1 MLIFV
6 KYLMEKRSSLG
17 ASKWCLSR
25 ATALFSVILMIFS
38 VLNIGIEPAFS
49 MDRWYSDEQVKMG
62 DELFDKNCAECH
74 GSDAQG
80 TLELKNSDR
89 EGFVPSPPL
98 DGSAHTW
105 HHSIGILKRTI
116 REGGAKLGGKMPAV
130 GKSFSENQL
139 ESIVAYFQSKW
150 PDEIYGRWEEA
161 NKKPMIPVSNM
172 GSDDKK
178 SSDDVLVLLRAL
190 MPESNIEKPIKTP
203 SKELL
208 RINIDGHYAYIT
220 KDGKYALIG
229 SLIDLSDGFDLTEEA
244 RKADR
249 IRAIEDYSV
258 KDMIV
263 YPSSGQEKSIITVFT
278 DSSCPYC
285 KKLHQEISILQE
297 AGITVRYIAFPRGGS
312 GSRGFIQMRSVWCD
326 TNRVKAM
333 NIVMDM
339 AQGTLGDGNCNEASA
354 VTKGYSLGSILGV
367 KGTPSIVLEDGH
379 LLPGYIPA
387 IKLISFAIN
396 EKKSR

>member
-1 MLIFV
+1 MLIFEN
-6 KYLMEKRSSLG
+6 YLIEKQSSLG
-17 ASKWCLSR
+17 ASKRRLRMITVLIS
-25 ATALFSVILMIFS
+25 ASIMLIL
-38 VLNIGIEPAFS
+38 VLNNGIESAFS

-62 DELFDKNCAECH
+62 GGLYDKTCAECH
-74 GSDAQG
+74 GSEAQG

-89 EGFVPSPPL
+89 ESFVPSPPL

-105 HHSIGILKRTI
+105 HHSIEILKHTI
-116 REGGAKLGGKMPAV
+116 REGGAKLGGKMPAA
-130 GKSFSENQL
+130 GKNFSDNQL

-150 PDEIYGRWEEA
+150 PDEIYGRWEEV
-161 NKKPMIPVSNM
+161 NKKPMIHVSNM
-172 GSDDKK
+172 GSDEKK
-178 SSDDVLVLLRAL
+178 DSDDVLVLLRAL
-190 MPESNIEKPIKTP
+190 MPESNIEKPTKTP
-203 SKELL
+203 AKELL

-229 SLIDLSDGFDLTEEA
+229 SLIDLSDGADLTEHA

-263 YPSSGQEKSIITVFT
+263 YPSSGEEKSIITVFT

-297 AGITVRYIAFPRGGS
+297 AGITVRYIAFPRGGP
-312 GSRGFIQMRSVWCD
+312 GSDGFIQMRSVWCD

-333 NIVMDM
+333 NIVMDI
-339 AQGTLGDGNCNEASA
+339 AQGTLGDGNCTEADA
-354 VTKGYSLGSILGV
+354 VTSGYRLGSNLGV
-367 KGTPSIVLEDGH
+367 KGTPSIVLENGQ

-387 IKLISFAIN
+387 IKLISLAIN
-396 EKKSR
+396 AKNSR

>member
-1 MLIFV
+1 MLNFV
-6 KYLMEKRSSLG
+6 KSLVENRSSLE
-17 ASKWCLSR
+17 ASKKRLSIT
-25 ATALFSVILMIFS
+25 TALISVSLMMFL
-38 VLNIGIEPAFS
+38 VLNNGIESAFS

-62 DELFDKNCAECH
+62 DELFGKNCAECH
-74 GSDAQG
+74 GSEAQG
-80 TLELKNSDR
+80 TLDLKNSDR
-89 EGFVPSPPL
+89 EGFVPSPAL

-105 HHSIGILKRTI
+105 HHSFEILKHTI

-130 GKSFSENQL
+130 GKNFSDNQL

-150 PDEIYGRWEEA
+150 PDEIYGRWEET
-161 NKKPMIPVSNM
+161 NKKPMIHVSNM
-172 GSDDKK
+172 GSDEKK

-190 MPESNIEKPIKTP
+190 MPESNIEKPTNTP

-229 SLIDLSDGFDLTEEA
+229 SLIDLSDGTDLTEQA

-285 KKLHQEISILQE
+285 KKLHQEIPILQE
-297 AGITVRYIAFPRGGS
+297 AGITVRYIAFPRGGP
-312 GSRGFIQMRSVWCD
+312 GGHGFNQMRSVWCD

-333 NIVMDM
+333 NIVMDT
-339 AQGTLGDGNCNEASA
+339 AQGTVGDGNCNEANA
-354 VTKGYSLGSILGV
+354 VTSGYRLGSNLGV
-367 KGTPSIVLEDGH
+367 KGTPSIVLENGQ
-379 LLPGYIPA
+379 LLPGYVPA
-387 IKLISFAIN
+387 IKLKALAIN
-396 EKKSR
+396 AKKGR